1 MQVNATFNT
10 HEAVKALKSTG
21 FNEKQAESVVETINK
36 AVNETVATKSDLA
49 LMGAELGG
57 VKKTVNETVATK
69 TDLAL
74 LVAKMATKDDIKDM
88 ATKDDIK
95 DMATKDDIKDMA
107 TKSDLA
113 LLKKTVED
121 IDKNMAT
128 KDEIA
133 KLETRM
139 LRMMLLQT
147 LVLVSTFGALIFAA
161 VKLL

>member
-1 MQVNATFNT
+1 MQANQANVTFDT
-10 HEAVKALKSTG
+10 HKAVKALKSTG

-36 AVNETVATKSDLA
+36 AVNETVATKADLA

-74 LVAKMATKDDIKDM
+74 MGAELGGVKKTVRDIQDDIKEN
-88 ATKDDIK
+88 
-95 DMATKDDIKDMA
+95 MA